1 MVGARGFEPP
11 TSRSRTVR
19 ATRLRYA
26 PNGPAHYTGIRGS
39 RLPGVLSHELH
50 ELALPAL
57 PRARLAARALHDGE
71 HLVLGAADGQHQA
84 PALDEL
90 LHQRRPHR
98 RPARGALD
106 ATEGRFVR
114 PADRPVADTDPDVG
128 HAQRLERGPRA
139 LGPAPQPVGRAH
151 AARA

>member
-1 MVGARGFEPP
+1 MMSAAARDAFKRRVVGARGFEPP

-84 PALDEL
+84 PILGEL
-90 LHQRRPHR
+90 LHQRRRHR
-98 RPARGALD
+98 GPARGDQD
-106 ATEGRFVR
+106 AIEGCLVP
-114 PADRPVADTDPDVG
+114 PAERPVADADPAVG
-128 HAQRLERGPRA
+128 YAERLEPR
-139 LGPAPQPVGRAH
+139 
-151 AARA
+151 

>member
-1 MVGARGFEPP
+1 MISAEAWPTLTVRSSMPPAGELVAPRPAFGRMVGARGFEPP

-71 HLVLGAADGQHQA
+71 HLVLGAADGQDQA

-90 LHQRRPHR
+90 LHQRRRHR
-98 RPARGALD
+98 RPARGDQD
-106 ATEGRFVR
+106 AIEGRLVR
-114 PADRPVADTDPDVG
+114 PAERP
-128 HAQRLERGPRA
+128 
-139 LGPAPQPVGRAH
+139 
-151 AARA
+151 